1 MKENV
6 TLSQLKEVANKYS
19 LQIHPWSWT
28 STFDLKIHNGD
39 VGLPLARVVYSG
51 DLIMNIVMPIKYVL
65 CFFDEFNYKPI
76 CTDGWLEIKTLSE
89 FEKHTKE
96 LIEYFKKCLVEQR
109 KDFLEKDFDD

>member
-6 TLSQLKEVANKYS
+6 TISQLEEIATKYS

-51 DLIMNIVMPIKYVL
+51 DLIMTIVMPVKYVL
-65 CFFDEFNYKPI
+65 GFFDGLNYKPI
-76 CTDGWLEIKTLSE
+76 CTDGCFEIKTLSE
-89 FEKHTKE
+89 FEKHTNE

-109 KDFLEKDFDD
+109 KDFLEKDFD